1 MARSHR
7 TGVLALVLACLTV
20 HPLLA
25 HPGSGIAVDRRGQVY
40 FADTGGGVWKI
51 DTQRRVTK
59 VDGSTFHWM
68 AMDLDGGF
76 ARGAMPASRFGDFVR
91 AGIDPT
97 LILSS
102 DFPVAI
108 GADGAFYYP
117 DRGRPDGR
125 LELLRWTLGGARS
138 VLATLPAATETG
150 PLQWIN
156 GLAAGRDGAIYY
168 TENAAVRRVTA
179 QGAISTVAANVTVSG
194 CIAVPGAVTSDGVF
208 LRGLAV
214 AADNTVFVAASGC
227 GAVLK
232 ISPQGAMTPVLRTT
246 APWSPTAV
254 AVAGADVY
262 VLEYLHTAD
271 ENRRAWIPRVRQL
284 RADGSVVLLA
294 TITRE

>member
-1 MARSHR
+1 MARFHR
-7 TGVLALVLACLTV
+7 RGVLALAVACLAV
-20 HPLLA
+20 QPLLA
-25 HPGSGIAVDRRGQVY
+25 HPGSGIAVDRRGDVY

-51 DTQRRVTK
+51 DTRRRVTK
-59 VDGSTFHWM
+59 IDGTMFHWL
-68 AMDLDGGF
+68 AMDLDGRF
-76 ARGAMPASRFGDFVR
+76 ARGPMPTSRFGDFVR
-91 AGIDPT
+91 AGADPT
-97 LILSS
+97 VILSS
-102 DFPVAI
+102 DFPVTI

-125 LELLRWTLGGARS
+125 VELLRWTAAGARS

-168 TENAAVRRVTA
+168 SENAAVRRVTA
-179 QGAISTVAANVTVSG
+179 QGTISTVAANVRVTG
-194 CIAVPGAVTSDGVF
+194 CIAVPGAATTDGVF

-214 AADNTVFVAASGC
+214 AEDNTVFVAASGC

-232 ISPQGAMTPVLRTT
+232 ISPAGVITPVLRTT

-254 AVAGADVY
+254 AVAGSDVY

-294 TITRE
+294 AIKRE